1 MNSSTDTRESLI
13 RAAQS
18 LFAEHGYD
26 GASIRAITKSA
37 DANLGAVTYHFGSKD
52 ALYDTVAESLMRPM
66 RERILG
72 VMAQGGAPL
81 DRIERLV
88 RAVFEHLQANR
99 DLPRFIIQLLA
110 GSRPLPPVMAG
121 LLRSNHALVME
132 IIVAGQADGT
142 IRPGNPR
149 LMALSIVAQPIWL
162 TIVRQ
167 LLLQAIELDQDD
179 EHTRAEIVEN
189 AVRFVHAGLA
199 PLPEDP

>member
-1 MNSSTDTRESLI
+1 
-13 RAAQS
+13 
-18 LFAEHGYD
+18 
-26 GASIRAITKSA
+26 
-37 DANLGAVTYHFGSKD
+37 
-52 ALYDTVAESLMRPM
+52 M